1 MLLTSPSPDLSL
13 ESQEMVRRLGMIV
26 TALTALVARR
36 FLRHPKLSGLV
47 GPVWSWL
54 NRRVQ
59 RFARAVA
66 RPVRVAETGAQARH
80 ARKPAAAG
88 RVRLPAGRGWLVREL
103 GWEAAAFRC
112 QLEAL
117 LDEPAMVALLAA
129 KPAVGRV
136 LRPLGWMLGVPG
148 LATKV
153 AAAKVAA
160 KPATAAKPARAKR
173 VQTPPWPSDRPRPT
187 GSWWPLRHARKLG

>member
-1 MLLTSPSPDLSL
+1 MSPTSPPPDLSL
-13 ESQEMVRRLGMIV
+13 ESPEMVRRLGMIV
-26 TALTALVARR
+26 TALAALVARR

-47 GPVWSWL
+47 GPLWSWL

-66 RPVRVAETGAQARH
+66 RPVRVAETAARARH
-80 ARKPAAAG
+80 ERKPSAVRG
-88 RVRLPAGRGWLVREL
+88 VRLPVGRGWLVREL

-112 QLEAL
+112 QLETL
-117 LDEPAMVALLAA
+117 LAEPAMVALLAA

-153 AAAKVAA
+153 AA
-160 KPATAAKPARAKR
+160 KPVTAAKPARAKR
-173 VQTPPWPSDRPRPT
+173 EQAPPWPSDRPRPT
-187 GSWWPLRHARKLG
+187 GSWWPLRRARKPG

>member
-1 MLLTSPSPDLSL
+1 MSITSPPPDLSL
-13 ESQEMVRRLGMIV
+13 ESPEVVRRLGMIV
-26 TALTALVARR
+26 TALAALVARR

-47 GPVWSWL
+47 GPLWSWL

-66 RPVRVAETGAQARH
+66 RPVRVAETAAQPRH
-80 ARKPAAAG
+80 ERKPTAARG
-88 RVRLPAGRGWLVREL
+88 VRLPAGRGWLVREL

-112 QLEAL
+112 QLETL
-117 LDEPAMVALLAA
+117 LAEPAMVALLAA

-160 KPATAAKPARAKR
+160 KPVTAAKPARAKR
-173 VQTPPWPSDRPRPT
+173 EQAPPWPSDRPRPT
-187 GSWWPLRHARKLG
+187 GSWWPLRQARKPG